1 MYIQSEKSLG
11 INAVS
16 SFCVCVYFHVCVHA
30 AMCMSEY
37 VELSV
42 CVVILYE
49 LQYVSYLMWKITNLA
64 V

>member
-16 SFCVCVYFHVCVHA
+16 SFCVVFCVCIYLHVCVHA

-49 LQYVSYLMWKITNLA
+49 LQYVSYLM
-64 V
+64 

>member
-49 LQYVSYLMWKITNLA
+49 LQYVSYLM
-64 V
+64 